1 LEAAGWATP
10 PVLEDVHFEAQVLAP
25 YAPFA
30 EETAMPARQSRRD
43 FLASASV
50 AAAAGVFGARGSLAD
65 EGPPET
71 TTIKLAYYGNNC
83 LAPLLM
89 AEDLLY
95 AEGFTD
101 VRYVEAPE
109 SFTIP
114 ELVAR
119 GDCHFANSFAGT
131 LVSHMDNG
139 LPITGLS
146 GVHSGCYE
154 LFAHEP
160 IRTIS
165 DLRGKRVAIQ
175 DLNSDGYYYMAI
187 MAGHVGLDP
196 KTDFDWVPSPDNP
209 MEVFAEGKA
218 DAFLAF
224 PPEPQ
229 ELRDRNIG
237 RVIISTVQDKPWSQ
251 YLCCVLFSSKEFVR
265 NHPIATKRYLR
276 AVLKAADFCADE
288 PEKAAQRLVEAGSR
302 YEYALQTLT
311 EIQYRE
317 WRNYD
322 PEDTLRFYALRLHE
336 ADMIQTNPNQILAE
350 GTDWRFLNELKRE
363 LKA

>member
-1 LEAAGWATP
+1 M
-10 PVLEDVHFEAQVLAP
+10 HI
-25 YAPFA
+25 
-30 EETAMPARQSRRD
+30 MQSRRD
-43 FLASASV
+43 FLASASL
-50 AAAAGVFGARGSLAD
+50 AAAAGALDVRGSLAD

-71 TTIKLAYYGNNC
+71 TTIKLAYYSNNC
-83 LAPLLM
+83 LAPLLV
-89 AEDLLY
+89 AEDLLR

-101 VRYVEAPE
+101 IRYVAVPE

-119 GDCHFANSFAGT
+119 EDCHFANTFAGT
-131 LVSHMDNG
+131 LVSHMDKG

-154 LFAHEP
+154 LFAHAP

-165 DLRGKRVAIQ
+165 ELRGKRVAIQ

-187 MAGHVGLDP
+187 MAAHVGLDP
-196 KTDFDWVPSPDNP
+196 KTDFDWVTSATNP
-209 MEVFAEGKA
+209 MELFAERKA

-229 ELRDRNIG
+229 ELRDRKIG
-237 RVIISTVQDKPWSQ
+237 RVIISTIQDKPWSQ
-251 YLCCVLFSSKEFVR
+251 YLCCVLFSSTEFVR
-265 NHPIATKRYLR
+265 THPIATKRYLR
-276 AVLKAADFCADE
+276 AVLKAADYCADE
-288 PEKAAQRLVEAGSR
+288 PEKAAQRLVDAGSR

-311 EIQYRE
+311 EIQYRA
-317 WRNYD
+317 WRDYD
-322 PEDTLRFYALRLHE
+322 PEDTIRFYALRLHE
-336 ADMIQTNPNQILAE
+336 AGMIKSTPQEIIAQ
-350 GTDWRFLNELKRE
+350 GTDWRFLDELKRE

>member
-1 LEAAGWATP
+1 M
-10 PVLEDVHFEAQVLAP
+10 QII
-25 YAPFA
+25 
-30 EETAMPARQSRRD
+30 QSRRH
-43 FLASASV
+43 FLASASLAV
-50 AAAAGVFGARGSLAD
+50 AAGAFGARDSLAD

-71 TTIKLAYYGNNC
+71 TTIRLAYYSNNC
-83 LAPLLM
+83 LAPLLL
-89 AEDLLY
+89 AEDLLR

-101 VRYVEAPE
+101 IQYVSVPE

-119 GDCHFANSFAGT
+119 GDCHFANTFAGT
-131 LVSHMDNG
+131 LVSHMDKG

-160 IRTIS
+160 VRTIS
-165 DLRGKRVAIQ
+165 ELRGKRVAIQ

-187 MAGHVGLDP
+187 MAAHVGLDP
-196 KTDFDWVPSPDNP
+196 KTDFNWVTSATNP
-209 MEVFAEGKA
+209 MELFAQGKA

-237 RVIISTVQDKPWSQ
+237 DVIISTIQDKPWSQ
-251 YLCCVLFSSKEFVR
+251 YLCCVLYSSRKFVR
-265 NHPIATKRYLR
+265 DHPIATKRYLR
-276 AVLKAADFCADE
+276 AVLKAADYCADE
-288 PEKAAQRLVEAGSR
+288 PEKAARRLVDAGSR

-311 EIQYRE
+311 EIQYRA
-317 WRNYD
+317 WRDYD
-322 PEDTLRFYALRLHE
+322 PEDTMRFYALRLHE
-336 ADMIQTNPNQILAE
+336 AGMIKSTPQQIIAE
-350 GTDWRFLNELKRE
+350 GTDWRFLNELKGE
-363 LKA
+363 LKG